1 MSLHMST
8 KERLLALID
17 DIEIISKELI
27 ENSIAP
33 KPQKISSTEH
43 QQLVELMISKD
54 NEFKTV
60 LQLASEQAKIETK
73 MNTLK
78 EQVELQDRE
87 INKLQRQLKEAEH
100 LLSTAIFQAK
110 QKLASIEKANKR
122 PVSSEELI
130 KYAHK
135 VSASNAICAPLTW
148 QQGDLRRPYPTD
160 IEMRLGFLGKSD
172 LSLNGHNL
180 QHQISANEHRNTG
193 DVPTSA
199 QNQFAWH
206 PSGELHMSMGASTGS
221 VALDTRAHKD
231 DRQDDVEVMSTDS
244 SSSSSSDSQ

>member
-1 MSLHMST
+1 
-8 KERLLALID
+8 
-17 DIEIISKELI
+17 
-27 ENSIAP
+27 
-33 KPQKISSTEH
+33 
-43 QQLVELMISKD
+43 MISKD

-78 EQVELQDRE
+78 EQVDLQVMTHLFGRLPFDANNNLCFKDQE

-135 VSASNAICAPLTW
+135 
-148 QQGDLRRPYPTD
+148 
-160 IEMRLGFLGKSD
+160 
-172 LSLNGHNL
+172 
-180 QHQISANEHRNTG
+180 
-193 DVPTSA
+193 
-199 QNQFAWH
+199 
-206 PSGELHMSMGASTGS
+206 
-221 VALDTRAHKD
+221 
-231 DRQDDVEVMSTDS
+231 
-244 SSSSSSDSQ
+244 